1 MRGPLGRLLHGR
13 PVTSRILIL
22 VFSACWVITTQGTSQ
37 CQDTPDTTGIGKLRA
52 FRIPAVS
59 MAPTI
64 AQGNLVLVDT
74 SSRVRRT
81 SVHRG
86 DIVVFKSP
94 EERDLLVISRV
105 VGRSGDTLSMRQ
117 GRTSINHQQLA
128 EHYAVRNSPGKSEN
142 PFFRKKMRQWQE
154 RFRPYPTRGEDE
166 ADLQDWG
173 PLVVPENALFML
185 GDNRDSSY
193 DSRYYGFVPDTAILG
208 YAAVI
213 IDTARRCIRWRRNNS
228 GNRN

>member
-1 MRGPLGRLLHGR
+1 VSR
-13 PVTSRILIL
+13 RILML
-22 VFSACWVITTQGTSQ
+22 TFSACSAVAAQGTSQ
-37 CQDTPDTTGIGKLRA
+37 CRAIPDTTGTGKLRA

-59 MAPTI
+59 MTPTI

-74 SSRVRRT
+74 SSRIRSTNVQ
-81 SVHRG
+81 RG
-86 DIVVFKSP
+86 DIVVFRSP
-94 EERDLLVISRV
+94 EERQLIVISRV
-105 VGRSGDTLSMRQ
+105 VGRAGDTLSMRR

-128 EHYAVRNSPGKSEN
+128 EPYAVQDSPGKSEN

-154 RFRPYPTRGEDE
+154 RFRPYPTHGEYE

-193 DSRYYGFVPDTAILG
+193 DSRYYGFVPDTAVLG
-208 YAAVI
+208 YATVV
-213 IDTARRCIRWRRNNS
+213 IDTVRRCIRWSKTNS
-228 GNRN
+228 GNRS